1 MVMVALTMIAP
12 SIYKNGAG
20 FGEAN
25 FFVKSLTSKKNFPIF
40 VALLEKHHFETIC
53 RQEKSVSVI
62 KWRRTSAR
70 NVVVRIAIRSVCVT
84 ATINREF

>member
-1 MVMVALTMIAP
+1 MFDCYQIIP
-12 SIYKNGAG
+12 SIYKNGGA
-20 FGEAN
+20 FGEVI
-25 FFVKSLTSKKNFPIF
+25 FFAKSLTSKKKIPIF

-70 NVVVRIAIRSVCVT
+70 NAVVRIATRSVCVI
-84 ATINREF
+84 ATTNSL